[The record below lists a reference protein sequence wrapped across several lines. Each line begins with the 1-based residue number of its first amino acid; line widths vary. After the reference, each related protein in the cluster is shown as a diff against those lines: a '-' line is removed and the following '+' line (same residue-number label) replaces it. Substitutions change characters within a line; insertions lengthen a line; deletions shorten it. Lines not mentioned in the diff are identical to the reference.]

1 MIDGMGRM
9 RAHLTVTVPLI
20 RGGLFATT
28 LFIFILNWSEFL
40 FALVLSYSNIETIPV
55 RLAKYVTATAGTLYG
70 VQAALA
76 VLAMVPLVI
85 AGFLI
90 QNHLA
95 RGMTFGAVKR

>member
-1 MIDGMGRM
+1 MP
-9 RAHLTVTVPLI
+9 RARCFWIKKPAITSGTM
-20 RGGLFATT
+20 A
-28 LFIFILNWSEFL
+28 S
-40 FALVLSYSNIETIPV
+40 
-55 RLAKYVTATAGTLYG
+55 TATAGTLYG

-90 QNHLA
+90 QKHLA